1 MMKAW
6 LDRSTCPFL
15 VERGGALSL
24 LPIFWGENMKTDRAG
39 RLEGKVAIITGA
51 ASGIGRAAA
60 VLFSREGAKL
70 VLADWHEEGLRET
83 QNLVLEQGGQAVIRK
98 TDVSK
103 EHEVKNLVDLAL
115 QSYSVIDIICNNA
128 GITGRLTT
136 LEEQDGEDWNE
147 IFGVNVMGAVFAT
160 KHVSAYMMERKR
172 GAIVNTASVAG
183 IRSGAGGNAYSA
195 SKAALIN
202 FTQTSACDLGGYN
215 IRVNAV
221 CPGLIETGMTK
232 PVFDFARAKGKF
244 DKLGSRCEL
253 RRYGRPEEVAA
264 AILFLAS
271 DEASYITGQALPV
284 DGGNTASLNLP
295 GMKF

>member
-1 MMKAW
+1 
-6 LDRSTCPFL
+6 
-15 VERGGALSL
+15 
-24 LPIFWGENMKTDRAG
+24 MKTDKRG

-51 ASGIGRAAA
+51 ASGIGRATA
-60 VLFSREGAKL
+60 VLFTREGAKL
-70 VLADWHEEGLRET
+70 VLADWHEEGLKET
-83 QNLVLEQGGQAVIRK
+83 LRLVKKEGGEAVIKR
-98 TDVSK
+98 TNIAREEEAK
-103 EHEVKNLVDLAL
+103 ELIDLAFR
-115 QSYSVIDIICNNA
+115 SFSCIDIVCNNA
-128 GITGRLTT
+128 GITGQLVTV
-136 LEEQDGEDWNE
+136 EEQDGEDWNKVYA
-147 IFGVNVMGAVFAT
+147 VNVLGAVFTT
-160 KHVSAYMMERKR
+160 KHVAKHMQERKS

-202 FTQTSACDLGGYN
+202 FTQTSACDLGGFN

-232 PVFDFARAKGKF
+232 PVFDLAREKGKF

-253 RRYGRPEEVAA
+253 RRYGRPEEVAS

-295 GMKF
+295 GMKL

>member
-1 MMKAW
+1 MKI
-6 LDRSTCPFL
+6 D
-15 VERGGALSL
+15 
-24 LPIFWGENMKTDRAG
+24 KTG
-39 RLEGKVAIITGA
+39 RLAGKVAVITGA
-51 ASGIGRAAA
+51 ASGIGRSTAI
-60 VLFSREGAKL
+60 LFAREGARL
-70 VLADWHEEGLRET
+70 VLSDWQEEGLRET
-83 QNLVLEQGGQAVIRK
+83 LELVLKESGEAVIQK
-98 TDVSK
+98 TNVSN
-103 EHEVKNLVDLAL
+103 EDEVKRLIDLAL
-115 QSYSVIDIICNNA
+115 RSYSVIDVVCNNA
-128 GITGRLTT
+128 GITGQFAG
-136 LEEQDGEDWNE
+136 LEEQDGEDWHE
-147 IFGVNVMGAVFAT
+147 VYGINVLGAVFMT
-160 KHVSAYMMERKR
+160 KHVSRHMQERKT

-202 FTQTSACDLGGYN
+202 FTQTSACDLGRYN

-232 PVFDFARAKGKF
+232 PVFDMARDRGKF

-253 RRYGRPEEVAA
+253 LRYGRPEEVAA

>member
-1 MMKAW
+1 MKSDKA
-6 LDRSTCPFL
+6 T
-15 VERGGALSL
+15 
-24 LPIFWGENMKTDRAG
+24 
-39 RLEGKVAIITGA
+39 RLEGKVAVITGA
-51 ASGIGRAAA
+51 GSGIGRATAI
-60 VLFSREGAKL
+60 LFAREGAKL
-70 VLADWHEEGLRET
+70 VLADWNEEGLKET
-83 QNLVLEQGGQAVIRK
+83 LKFVLQEGAEAVAQR
-98 TDVSK
+98 TNVAN
-103 EHEVKNLVDLAL
+103 EEEVKNLIDLAL
-115 QSYSVIDIICNNA
+115 RTYSVIDIVCNNA
-128 GITGRLTT
+128 GITGQFAT
-136 LEEQDGEDWNE
+136 LDGQDGKDWQE
-147 IFGVNVMGAVFAT
+147 VYSVNVLGAVFTT
-160 KHVSAYMMERKR
+160 KHVARHMQERKA

-202 FTQTSACDLGGYN
+202 FTQTAACDLGGYN
-215 IRVNAV
+215 VRVNAV

-232 PVFDFARAKGKF
+232 PVFDMARERGKF

-271 DEASYITGQALPV
+271 DEASYVTGQALPV